1 MPIKFRYNEGVKV
14 KSILFFIYFFIS
26 IAALCALLIFA
37 PSLKSEDN
45 SNFEIIYTET
55 NNDNSSLTD
64 KENNK
69 EAQDDNKSES
79 DVEDDAGN
87 DNQSTEN
94 NNTNENNTKDDNTNE
109 SNAEGENAD
118 KSENNI
124 KDNISEFQFATSM
137 IVNLPKTITVY
148 VDSELIL
155 GSECVTIQPK
165 EMKDLVR
172 IEILPVYNSDVN
184 KVQRDDLVFKFVEC
198 GTYKLN
204 FSVPS
209 KSGALEKNVKL
220 VVKDKKNAKIQ
231 QIVSTLFLNQ
241 KIEVNQIFKSDNL
254 SNLQFK
260 SSDVVIENNQIIS
273 PQHESSNA
281 VIYAYEKDN
290 YYQIAYKFNFVVKQ
304 LPEYEIELEGVND
317 TISVDHKN
325 NKYLTLYYVVSNRED
340 TNVSQ
345 LVVAEIDNKEIA
357 TVESVGVSAIIICLN
372 GCGEANLKV
381 SLIEDRNVVKHLR
394 INVLN

>member
-1 MPIKFRYNEGVKV
+1 MPVKFIYNEGVKV

-45 SNFEIIYTET
+45 SNFEIIYTEK
-55 NNDNSSLTD
+55 NNDNTTLTD

-87 DNQSTEN
+87 DNQSTEG
-94 NNTNENNTKDDNTNE
+94 NNTNEGNT
-109 SNAEGENAD
+109 EGENAD
-118 KSENNI
+118 ASE
-124 KDNISEFQFATSM
+124 DNINDDIGESQFATSM

-155 GSECVTIQPK
+155 DSECVTIQPK

-184 KVQRDDLVFKFVEC
+184 KVQRDDLVFKFLGC

-220 VVKDKKNAKIQ
+220 VVKDKENAKIQ

-241 KIEVNQIFKSDNL
+241 KIDVSQIFKSDNL

-260 SSDVVIENNQIIS
+260 SNDFVIENNQIIT
-273 PQHESSNA
+273 PQHESTNA
-281 VIYAYEKDN
+281 VIYACEKDN

-304 LPEYEIELEGVND
+304 LPEYKIEFEGVNE
-317 TISVDHKN
+317 TVSVDYKN
-325 NKYLTLYYVVSNRED
+325 NRYLTLYYVVSNRED
-340 TNVSQ
+340 SNVSQ
-345 LVVAEIDNKEIA
+345 LVIAEIDNKEIA
-357 TVESVGVSAIIICLN
+357 NVESVGVNVIRICLN
-372 GCGEANLKV
+372 GCGEANLTV
-381 SLIEDRNVVKHLR
+381 SLMEDEGVVKHLK
-394 INVLN
+394 IIVLN